1 MLIVAAVGWRLAAPG
16 MISAFPSDLDRQ
28 LSLDGTAKLLVTP
41 QRVDKAAAP
50 VTLSLHIDDHIR
62 VIDHTGG
69 NLIVQD
75 TQRQA
80 LTNPLLGGTP
90 AVRVSESR
98 YVLDAR
104 RAQDIPGAG
113 DYALSDTNT
122 VDRGHASAFS
132 FDSHI
137 GTKSYSVYQNET
149 GRPLPVTKEGGTTT
163 VGGLDLVTLSG
174 AQQDAKLT
182 PAYATDLATRL
193 ALPTELTLDQLAG
206 LFGEQPPAALI
217 RLALPFL
224 DRADVPTITSL
235 LATPVPLVPSADSTI
250 SYLAEPVSGLIV
262 SPSVRQDI
270 SLRPDLDSSLGQI
283 EMLLGEPRYADNAA
297 AVGVGRI
304 IGGYVANPPSVPAAQ
319 IAYSGTDATVAA
331 QAAYA
336 GTVRDRVQRF
346 EITIPLALGGLGL
359 LCVLIGLPLAAR
371 GADRDGES
379 PRRAAG
385 GPGSGSAGRPTA
397 GGRFGGVAGPGG
409 ARGGGGGGGGPAGR
423 GVGGRGPAV
432 ATRGV
437 SDRGVATR
445 GVSDRGVSDRGL
457 SDRGASDRGVANGGV
472 SDRGVAD
479 RRVADGGG
487 AGRGVVSR
495 DALRGADRARE
506 RQAALRAAASGRA
519 AAEGQGDRAD
529 AGRHRI
535 GVGSA
540 RATRRQTRAAARLGP
555 DITGRGWIDPA
566 LGPAGRTVGDGL
578 SPAGRP
584 GRPAR
589 R

>member
-1 MLIVAAVGWRLAAPG
+1 MLIVAAVGWRLATPG
-16 MISAFPSDLDRQ
+16 MISAVPSGLDRQ

-41 QRVDKAAAP
+41 QTVDKAAAP

-137 GTKSYSVYQNET
+137 GTKTYSVYQNET
-149 GRPLPVTKEGGTTT
+149 GRPLSVTKEDGTTT

-174 AQQDAKLT
+174 AQQDAELT
-182 PAYATDLATRL
+182 PAYATDLARRL

-224 DRADVPTITSL
+224 DRADVPAITSL
-235 LATPVPLVPSADSTI
+235 LATPVALVPSVDSTI

-270 SLRPDLDSSLGQI
+270 SLRPGLDSSLGQI

-379 PRRAAG
+379 ARRAAG

-409 ARGGGGGGGGPAGR
+409 ARGGGGGGGGSAGR
-423 GVGGRGPAV
+423 GVGGRGLAV

-445 GVSDRGVSDRGL
+445 GVSDRGVSDRG
-457 SDRGASDRGVANGGV
+457 VATRGV
-472 SDRGVAD
+472 SDH
-479 RRVADGGG
+479 RVADGGG

-519 AAEGQGDRAD
+519 AAEGQGDRGAD